1 MTGLKRKNLN
11 FISADRKRRPDLAPY
26 HMAVCLTAVIPA
38 ILVCL
43 FLFDFYIHKA
53 KIHTMNQE
61 LDSIHQTLRQEDIL
75 ALRED
80 YKNSQKQAAYL
91 EDYLEELQKLISLM
105 EEQNQLNRRI
115 LTQVEQET
123 KDKVFLTGIS
133 YQRGILT
140 LEAVVTDYK
149 EAAAY
154 VQRLEAIGIFERVTY
169 LGFDSAAD
177 NYNLMKSSYH
187 FIVNCKLG
195 SSMDRSY

>member
-1 MTGLKRKNLN
+1 M
-11 FISADRKRRPDLAPY
+11 APY

-61 LDSIHQTLRQEDIL
+61 LDSVHQTLRQEDII

-80 YKNSQKQAAYL
+80 YRNSQKQAAYL

-169 LGFDSAAD
+169 LGFDSEAD
-177 NYNLMKSSYH
+177 NYNLMKPSYH